1 MLLKLGNNYW
11 DNKLNTKSIALGI
24 NSFINHGNKTYV
36 VEHKVNFYVKNQNW
50 VLIRFFWKK
59 IVFVIKNCFLFNKDL
74 F

>member
-11 DNKLNTKSIALGI
+11 DNKLNTKSIALWI
-24 NSFINHGNKTYV
+24 NSFINHDNKTYV

>member
-24 NSFINHGNKTYV
+24 NSFINHDNKTYV
-36 VEHKVNFYVKNQNW
+36 VEHKVNFYVKNQDW
-50 VLIRFFWKK
+50 VLIRFFRKK
-59 IVFVIKNCFLFNKDL
+59 NSICYKKLFP

>member
-24 NSFINHGNKTYV
+24 NSFINHDNKTYV
-36 VEHKVNFYVKNQNW
+36 VEHKINFYVKNQDW
-50 VLIRFFWKK
+50 VLIRFVRKK

>member
-1 MLLKLGNNYW
+1 MLLKLG
-11 DNKLNTKSIALGI
+11 SIALGI
-24 NSFINHGNKTYV
+24 NSFINHDNKTYV

-50 VLIRFFWKK
+50 ILIRFFWKK

>member
-24 NSFINHGNKTYV
+24 NSFINHDNKTYV
-36 VEHKVNFYVKNQNW
+36 VEHKVNFYVKNQDW
-50 VLIRFFWKK
+50 VLIRFFRKK
-59 IVFVIKNCFLFNKDL
+59 IVFFIKNCFLFNKDL

>member
-24 NSFINHGNKTYV
+24 NSFINHDNKTHV
-36 VEHKVNFYVKNQNW
+36 VEHKVNFYVKNQDW
-50 VLIRFFWKK
+50 VLIRFFRKK